1 MLQLQSSEK
10 DWLSRFNTYLMT
22 KDNKYKLDYTQN
34 EYIPLHFLS
43 LYQFVIVK
51 TNIFEPERLCVGA
64 KQIIEKN
71 NIHLI
76 LLDRF
81 NNTTTKLTNN
91 NSNLSSLI
99 KYRKDEDY
107 IENIFKIDN
116 IDYSSVLQIPMISY
130 TNPTCN
136 FVMGDAFTSN
146 KVIYHVCR
154 AQYSLGYINKLET
167 YYSPNMVLSIMVKP
181 GYVEYILFKM
191 LLSYYGKGQNVMPLN
206 LDSEAFEFWY
216 SEEFINNCKSSVF
229 TRAYNTY
236 FDMFEEYGLKSRA
249 VTEKDFVKCIQ
260 PYTIP
265 SGKLEDSQTKLEKL
279 KEIVYA

>member
-1 MLQLQSSEK
+1 MLQLQSSKK
-10 DWLSRFNTYLMT
+10 DWLSRFSTYLMT
-22 KDNKYKLDYTQN
+22 EDDKYKLDYTQN
-34 EYIPLHFLS
+34 EYIPLDFLS
-43 LYQFVIVK
+43 LYHFVIVK
-51 TNIFEPERLCVGA
+51 TNVFEPERLCIGA
-64 KQIIEKN
+64 KQIIKEN
-71 NIHLI
+71 NIQTIFMH
-76 LLDRF
+76 RF
-81 NNTTTKLTNN
+81 NETTTKLTNN

-130 TNPTCN
+130 INPTCN
-136 FVMGDAFTSN
+136 FVKGDAFTSN

-191 LLSYYGKGQNVMPLN
+191 LLSYHDNGQNVISLN
-206 LDSEAFEFWY
+206 LDSEAFELWY
-216 SEEFINNCKSSVF
+216 SEKFINDCKSSVF
-229 TRAYNTY
+229 TRAYNNY
-236 FDMFEEYGLKSRA
+236 FDLFEEYGLKSRA
-249 VTEKDFVKCIQ
+249 VTEKNFIKCIQ